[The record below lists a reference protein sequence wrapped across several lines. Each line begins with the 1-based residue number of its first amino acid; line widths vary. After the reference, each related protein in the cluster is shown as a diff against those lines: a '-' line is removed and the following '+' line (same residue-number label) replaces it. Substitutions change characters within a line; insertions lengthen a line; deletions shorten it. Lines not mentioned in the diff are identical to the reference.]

1 MENAL
6 ELSEAHPDSSL
17 ELPFSPH
24 LLQRLS
30 DLGLS
35 VRTANCMQ
43 RENIVYI
50 GDLVQLSESQML
62 KFQNLGR
69 KSLFELKDV
78 LSGFG
83 LRFGMEVS
91 GWPPENIEAL
101 SKAINRGEYNLSA
114 ESAGVL
120 IEEEVLTDEEA
131 AAKYTQM
138 GLLKKVELLGLSVR
152 SANCFHNEGIIYI
165 GDLVLRTES
174 QLLKTPNFGR
184 KSLNELKA
192 ALDKMELRFGM
203 ELRYWPLKNIEE
215 LASKHNDE
223 LAHENEETLKEAF
236 SRTMEK
242 VSDPRYLLVMEAR
255 FGLHGKPRTLE
266 DTAQELGVTRE
277 RVRQIQKKITQTIL
291 KQEFWDDILHIRLQ
305 KLITGRSDP
314 LFLDAIEQED
324 AWFAGFSDNLTL
336 LENLL
341 NAFSKIEDLNFL
353 PYENRKIVTRLSYQQ
368 WRDMKYDL
376 INMLEHSLDLG
387 HTMDDIEMFTESKL
401 AKAGASELSSLLF
414 EELSKDL
421 NFSMINGEMTLV
433 SVGNS
438 LGSHLR
444 ALLETTD
451 KPMHFEE
458 IAALYEQKY
467 GVPISSRYVHACL
480 GHSGFPLFGRGTY
493 GLPRHLAIPS
503 DVQDS
508 MLHRIEAIILAGP
521 ADRQWHTRDLIDQFA
536 GEPYASELDKYTVN
550 IVLKP
555 SKQLRYLG
563 KWSWKIKS
571 AGDEDAERLHMRIA
585 IYDALKTAGGAL
597 RIEELQDLVSQARGI
612 GDIFNVHPNE
622 LYSRVDPG
630 TWGLLDRDFILS
642 LPEQE
647 NLKNH
652 LLTEF
657 TVSGRSLH
665 KTELLQAIT
674 GLNPPEELTDNQV
687 LGVLIADPRFKS
699 WHGGFVGL
707 SSWSDSGRKSLT
719 VVLKEL
725 AESVT
730 DAIGTDEVV
739 AWVRTELGHDFNRY
753 SISIYLNKYGL
764 LYDRDAG
771 VWKKVS

>member
-6 ELSEAHPDSSL
+6 ELLEISENEVP

-24 LLQRLS
+24 LLKKISEL
-30 DLGLS
+30 DLT
-35 VRTANCMQ
+35 VRTVNCMQ
-43 RENIVYI
+43 RENILYI
-50 GDLVQLSESQML
+50 GDLVQFGETKVLA
-62 KFQNLGR
+62 FQNFGR
-69 KSLFELKDV
+69 KSFFELKEV
-78 LSGFG
+78 LSTLG
-83 LRFGMEVS
+83 LRFGMEVPE
-91 GWPPENIEAL
+91 WPPEDIEAL
-101 SKAINRGEYNLSA
+101 SNAINHVEYGLIAAA
-114 ESAGVL
+114 ESAV
-120 IEEEVLTDEEA
+120 EEEVLTDEEA
-131 AAKYTQM
+131 IAKYTEM

-152 SANCFHNEGIIYI
+152 SANCLHHDGVIYI
-165 GDLVLRTES
+165 GDLVLKTEDE
-174 QLLKTPNFGR
+174 LLRTPNFGR

-192 ALDKMELRFGM
+192 TLDKMGLRFGM
-203 ELRYWPLKNIEE
+203 QLRYWPLKDIDE

-223 LAHENEETLKEAF
+223 LAHQSSETLKDAF
-236 SRTMEK
+236 SRSMEK
-242 VSDPRYLLVMEAR
+242 IVDPRYLLVMEAR

-291 KQEFWDDILHIRLQ
+291 KQEFWDDILRIRLQ
-305 KLITGRSDP
+305 KLMAERAAP
-314 LFLDAIEQED
+314 LFLDEIEHED

-341 NAFSKIEDLNFL
+341 NAFSEIEDLNFL
-353 PYENRKIVTRLSYQQ
+353 PYENRRIVTRLSCEQ
-368 WRDMKYDL
+368 WRDIKYDL
-376 INMLEHSLDLG
+376 INMLEHSLDLC
-387 HTMDDIEMFTESKL
+387 HTMDDIEMFVDSKL
-401 AKAGASELSSLLF
+401 TKAGAPELSSLLF

-421 NFSMINGEMTLV
+421 NFLMINGEMTLV

-444 ALLETTD
+444 ALLENTD

-508 MLHRIEAIILAGP
+508 MLRRIEAIILAGP

-536 GEPYASELDKYTVN
+536 GEPYDSELDKYTIN
-550 IVLKP
+550 IVLKA
-555 SKQLRYLG
+555 SKKLRYLG

-585 IYDALKTAGGAL
+585 IYDALKTAGRAL
-597 RIEELQDLVSQARGI
+597 RIEELQELVSQTRGV
-612 GDIFNVHPNE
+612 GDIFNVQPNE
-622 LYSRVDPG
+622 LYSRIDPG
-630 TWGLLDRDFILS
+630 TWGLLDRDFLLS

-652 LLTEF
+652 FFNEF
-657 TVSGRSLH
+657 TASGRSLH
-665 KTELLQAIT
+665 KSELLQAIR
-674 GLNPPEELTDNQV
+674 GLNIPEELTDNQV
-687 LGVLIADPRFKS
+687 LGVLISDSRFKA

-707 SSWSDSGRKSLT
+707 CGWADSGRKSLT
-719 VVLKEL
+719 TVLKEI

-730 DAIGTDEVV
+730 STIQVDEIV
-739 AWVRTELGHDFNRY
+739 ARVRTELGHDFNRY

-771 VWKKVS
+771 LWKKAS